1 MTEEQELHYKNKL
14 LRILM
19 IINLEPCNRFDKKQR
34 DMLVKEIWFVNI

>member
-19 IINLEPCNRFDKKQR
+19 IINLEPCNGFDKRQR
-34 DMLVKEIWFVNI
+34 DLLVNDI